1 MRRSY
6 AWAAVAVCAA
16 ALGTT
21 GCSRMPGYPKS
32 GPEVIRPDEVM
43 DFGPL
48 YAQNCAGCHGKNGHG
63 GAALPLNNPAYL
75 AIAGEANLRDVT
87 AKGVKG
93 TLMPA
98 FAQSAGGMLTDEQID
113 ALAKGMLAAWARP
126 AEFAGTTLPPY
137 ADNAAGNATNG
148 QKVFV
153 EACGRCHGTDG
164 TGVKAVSGQPLP
176 KGATKDT
183 ILDVS
188 YLALVSNQSLRS
200 LILAGRPDED
210 VPDWRSYITSPAP
223 RALTSQDVN
232 DIVAWLAAHRES
244 AVSQP
249 AQSNAGNAAA
259 MNSSKSA
266 AGKEAQ

>member
-6 AWAAVAVCAA
+6 AWAALAVCAA
-16 ALGTT
+16 ALGTA
-21 GCSRMPGYPKS
+21 GCNRMPGYPKP
-32 GPEVIRPDEVM
+32 GPEVVRPDEVK
-43 DFGPL
+43 DFATL
-48 YAQNCAGCHGKNGHG
+48 YAQNCAGCHGKNGRG
-63 GAALPLNNPAYL
+63 GAALALNNPAYL
-75 AIAGEANLRDVT
+75 AIAGEANLRDLT

-98 FAQSAGGMLTDEQID
+98 FAQSAGGMLTDGQID
-113 ALAKGMLAAWARP
+113 ALAKGMLGAWARP
-126 AEFAGTTLPPY
+126 AEFTGTALPPY
-137 ADNAAGNATNG
+137 ADGAVGNAVNG

-153 EACGRCHGTDG
+153 EACARCHGVDG

-176 KGATKDT
+176 KGATKET
-183 ILDVS
+183 ILDMS

-200 LILAGRPDED
+200 LILGGQPDEN
-210 VPDWRSYITSPAP
+210 VPDWRSYITGPNA

-232 DIVAWLAAHRES
+232 DMVAWLAAHRES

-249 AQSNAGNAAA
+249 AQSNTGNAAA

-266 AGKEAQ
+266 AGREAQ